1 MTEDEMFYEAEKAWR
16 TISKQKINK
25 LVDSYEKRLRMCKS
39 VGFGSINNSMR
50 RKDFKRNPKN

>member
-1 MTEDEMFYEAEKAWR
+1 MDRDMTEDEMFYEAEKAWR

-39 VGFGSINNSMR
+39 VGFGSINNS
-50 RKDFKRNPKN
+50 K